1 MELDQQQPELE
12 LELASGQLI
21 VKHRLS
27 QVRKQ
32 IKANVIVQHHII
44 FRVDLLPE
52 QQDFSAFYL
61 FTDMDFDM
69 MHLGIFTKKE
79 TLWGESNSAIW

>member
-1 MELDQQQPELE
+1 MEDSVALVEEPPTMELDQQQPELE

-32 IKANVIVQHHII
+32 IKANVIMQHHII

-52 QQDFSAFYL
+52 
-61 FTDMDFDM
+61 
-69 MHLGIFTKKE
+69 
-79 TLWGESNSAIW
+79 